1 MQRPLLKHDGLQ
13 TPGRA
18 GHPAAPP
25 RQPKEATFT
34 SDLHTPA
41 LYQVSA
47 SPRGGAAWKEAG
59 LQLWGPLKPQWAP
72 THPLLPSVSSLQVQS
87 PELWSPATE
96 GGARHTCP
104 WRPQGGSVL
113 GSKLGLLTAAWH
125 TREAWL
131 AASPSQPTS
140 GRSASALTSHR
151 ARQLPQHLTPLAWF
165 PRDPKRTLTTSVRE
179 VTHCVSNPHRK
190 NRQVCYPQVDR

>member
-1 MQRPLLKHDGLQ
+1 MASRSQEEPATQPLHHGSPRRRHLHLIC
-13 TPGRA
+13 TPLPCTRFPLVPEVARPGRK
-18 GHPAAPP
+18 
-25 RQPKEATFT
+25 QT
-34 SDLHTPA
+34 
-41 LYQVSA
+41 YI
-47 SPRGGAAWKEAG
+47 
-59 LQLWGPLKPQWAP
+59 QLWGPLKPQWAP
-72 THPLLPSVSSLQVQS
+72 THPSLPSASSLQVQS
-87 PELWSPATE
+87 PELRSPATE

-104 WRPQGGSVL
+104 WRPRGGSVL

-131 AASPSQPTS
+131 AASPSQPSS

-151 ARQLPQHLTPLAWF
+151 ACQLPQHLTPLAWF

-179 VTHCVSNPHRK
+179 VTYCVSNPHRK